1 MNRLLTNARHY
12 SGIKVDIGAQDL
24 ARRPGEKILRKG
36 WMACVSAWSSELQ
49 DRTSRPIKTN
59 FFGL

>member
-24 ARRPGEKILRKG
+24 ARRPGEKIYGRVG
-36 WMACVSAWSSELQ
+36 WLA
-49 DRTSRPIKTN
+49 
-59 FFGL
+59 